1 MRIAHL
7 FGNTLREA
15 PPEARTDAHR
25 YLVCG
30 AFVCP
35 LAPGRFAR
43 LPLGVYLHQ
52 RLAAFLEARL
62 PAAQPLALPPG
73 APNPGDLLRAEIHTY
88 RNLPA
93 LLYAWQEVEH
103 PPAGLLRARHHRA
116 LLAWHVGASGDAE
129 PFRPALEALWEA
141 AGLETVRAEAPGG
154 GYAWLYPHPQ
164 GEDRLRRC
172 PACGY
177 AATRPAARRAKA
189 PPPAAAP
196 APLEAVHT
204 PGAKTIAQLAAFLGI
219 SPEQTAKAVFL
230 NGARPDGTRQLVFA
244 VLRGDMELSVDKL
257 ARLTGLS
264 DLRPASEAEIRAI
277 GAEPGFAS
285 PVGLSPADGFLLAV
299 DDLIPRSP
307 NLVAGANRPE
317 YHLRNVNYGRDFE
330 AHLSGDLAEA
340 RPGDPCPQCGQPLE
354 ARSAVLLARAAP
366 WEASAAPEYADAA
379 GAQRRAAV
387 AHLHLDADAVLACAV
402 EQRHDAY
409 GPLWPPALAPF
420 DVHIV
425 ALPGKKDG
433 GESLRVAAA
442 LYESLQAAG
451 LRVLLDDRAE
461 SPGVKFND
469 ADLLGAPWRV
479 TVGARALA
487 RGGVEV
493 QRRGSRERDLVP
505 PERLPEHLQQAGA
518 EGGP

>member
-1 MRIAHL
+1 MRITAL

-15 PPEARTDAHR
+15 PPEARTAAHR
-25 YLVCG
+25 YLVRG
-30 AFVCP
+30 AFLRP

-43 LPLGVYLHQ
+43 LPLGVYLHR

-73 APNPGDLLRAEIHTY
+73 TRRPEGLLRAEIHTY
-88 RNLPA
+88 RSLPA

-116 LLAWHVGASGDAE
+116 LLAWHVGASAGTA
-129 PFRPALEALWEA
+129 PFAPLLEALWEA
-141 AGLETVRAEAPGG
+141 AGLEPVTAEADAGG
-154 GYAWLYPHPQ
+154 RAWLYPHPQ
-164 GEDRLRRC
+164 GEDLLRRC

-177 AATRPAARRAKA
+177 TATRPAARRAKA

-196 APLEAVHT
+196 APLEPVHT
-204 PGAKTIAQLAAFLGI
+204 PGAKTIAELAAFLDI
-219 SPEQTAKAVFL
+219 SPAQTAKAVFL
-230 NGARPDGTRQLVFA
+230 SGTRPDGTQQLVFA

-264 DLRPASEAEIRAI
+264 GLRPASEAEIRAI

-285 PVGLSPADGFLLAV
+285 PVGLSPTDGFLLVV

-354 ARSAVLLARAAP
+354 GQSAVLLARTTP
-366 WEASAAPEYADAA
+366 WEASAAPEYADSA

-387 AHLHLDADAVLACAV
+387 TRLCVDADAVLACAV
-402 EQRHDAY
+402 EQQHDEY
-409 GPLWPPALAPF
+409 GPVWPPALAPF

-433 GESLRVAAA
+433 GEILRVAAE
-442 LYESLQAAG
+442 LHERLQGAG

-469 ADLLGAPWRV
+469 ADLLGVPWRV
-479 TVGARALA
+479 TVGARALS
-487 RGGVEV
+487 RGGVELK
-493 QRRGSRERDLVP
+493 RRGSRARELVP
-505 PERLPEHLQQAGA
+505 PEHLPDYLRQAGA
-518 EGGP
+518 EGSP